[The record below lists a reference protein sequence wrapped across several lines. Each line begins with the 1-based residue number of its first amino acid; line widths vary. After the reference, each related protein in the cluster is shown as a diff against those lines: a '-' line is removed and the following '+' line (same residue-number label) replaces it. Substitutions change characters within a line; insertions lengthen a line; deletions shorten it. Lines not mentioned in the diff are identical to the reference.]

1 MDLKEFKLGRKKID
15 ILNTLTEIFAIL
27 KSDKG
32 NGIGPVACIFT
43 PSFVVY
49 FNRTDVEATMSSTMS
64 TLTVL
69 DATTE
74 YNGTLSANVQGL
86 SASSGGTWRS
96 QHNLKVTVIMTGA
109 NEHQSHEWFSR
120 PSNTAIMGS
129 GIFLDAYMI

>member
-32 NGIGPVACIFT
+32 NGIVPVACIFT

-49 FNRTDVEATMSSTMS
+49 FNGTDVEATMNSTMS

-74 YNGTLSANVQGL
+74 YNGTLTAKYKVFLHRQGE
-86 SASSGGTWRS
+86 
-96 QHNLKVTVIMTGA
+96 HGA
-109 NEHQSHEWFSR
+109 
-120 PSNTAIMGS
+120 PSTI
-129 GIFLDAYMI
+129 

>member
-1 MDLKEFKLGRKKID
+1 M
-15 ILNTLTEIFAIL
+15 
-27 KSDKG
+27 
-32 NGIGPVACIFT
+32 PVACIFT

-74 YNGTLSANVQGL
+74 YNGTLTANAQGL
-86 SASSGGTWRS
+86 FASSGGSWRS
-96 QHNLKVTVIMTGA
+96 QYNLKITIIMTGA
-109 NEHQSHEWFSR
+109 NEHQSHEWFSS

-129 GIFLDAYMI
+129 GIFQLDA